1 MNRWERLALAIL
13 FMGAGMTGSVSAQEK
28 MRIGLSSVSGLHS
41 AVWVAEEKG
50 LFRKNG
56 LEVEVIVTGQGGT
69 AGISALLANDIQ
81 MVNSAG
87 DVLVA
92 AALRGGDTVMVA
104 SVVNKGLQRLV
115 SKPEIKTPADLKGKR
130 VGVTRIGAVSHSV
143 LLMMLQRWK
152 MNVNDVQ
159 VLQLGSS
166 PNMLASLDKGGVDA
180 AVLTIPSMFVAEDR
194 GYPVLLDMAD
204 TDIYYLHTMVATTRQ
219 YIKANRD
226 KVLRFLRGY
235 VEGIAFVKHN
245 KKESLD
251 VVRKKLRLG
260 PEQERNL
267 ERSLD
272 LLIAKYYESV
282 PYSSLRGVET
292 VLGFVE
298 KDNPKA
304 KGADPKSFVDDSLLR
319 EIEQSGF
326 IKKLYDR

>member
-13 FMGAGMTGSVSAQEK
+13 FMGAGMITGSVSAQEK

-41 AVWVAEEKG
+41 AVWVAEDKG

-143 LLMMLQRWK
+143 LLMMLQR
-152 MNVNDVQ
+152 
-159 VLQLGSS
+159 
-166 PNMLASLDKGGVDA
+166 
-180 AVLTIPSMFVAEDR
+180 
-194 GYPVLLDMAD
+194 
-204 TDIYYLHTMVATTRQ
+204 
-219 YIKANRD
+219 
-226 KVLRFLRGY
+226 
-235 VEGIAFVKHN
+235 
-245 KKESLD
+245 
-251 VVRKKLRLG
+251 
-260 PEQERNL
+260 
-267 ERSLD
+267 
-272 LLIAKYYESV
+272 
-282 PYSSLRGVET
+282 
-292 VLGFVE
+292 
-298 KDNPKA
+298 
-304 KGADPKSFVDDSLLR
+304 
-319 EIEQSGF
+319 
-326 IKKLYDR
+326 